1 MAVCWHPRR
10 TPILRPLVARTS
22 KTGSGKG
29 RSQDEGPE
37 APTPGI
43 DEILDGL
50 EAVVAEL
57 ESGELPLEHALAR
70 FEHGVGLARRGSAL
84 LDAVEERVEQL
95 LAERDQAVPFEGEDD
110 GG

>member
-1 MAVCWHPRR
+1 
-10 TPILRPLVARTS
+10 VARIS

-29 RSQDEGPE
+29 PSRDEGPE
-37 APTPGI
+37 APTLGI

-50 EAVVAEL
+50 EQVVAQL
-57 ESGELPLEHALAR
+57 EAGELPLEQALQR

-95 LAERDQAVPFEGEDD
+95 LAERDQAVPLRDDDDD